1 MREPILK
8 VYSKKKWT
16 ITSDGTTMYSG
27 WKVTRTPRYEKGYWS
42 WHVHLFSP
50 LSLDLHW
57 PLTCRGFVRHFQL
70 PDSLCI
76 LTESH
81 YGRLKGQSAQL
92 CSWHTANSVY
102 FRVWH
107 SGSRTNRCVSGRHP
121 SVDVDTPPQA
131 QWGQDW
137 AVLPSRAGI
146 IHARPLRLLTTLR
159 CQWVGWQGTWPR
171 QSSHCGLM
179 PYMNLNGFVHLATHL
194 MV

>member
-1 MREPILK
+1 M
-8 VYSKKKWT
+8 KKDIEVDT
-16 ITSDGTTMYSG
+16 CI
-27 WKVTRTPRYEKGYWS
+27 
-42 WHVHLFSP
+42 FS
-50 LSLDLHW
+50 LHCL
-57 PLTCRGFVRHFQL
+57 LTCTDLSHVA
-70 PDSLCI
+70 DSSDTSSSLI
-76 LTESH
+76 VYAFWQNHTM
-81 YGRLKGQSAQL
+81 G
-92 CSWHTANSVY
+92 WHTANSVY

-179 PYMNLNGFVHLATHL
+179 PYMNLNGFVHIATHL